1 MYVLRKLCED
11 ALLDEFELLRPL
23 ATWHLALKW
32 VVVLARLST
41 LSYRAGPTLVV
52 VPVVP
57 WNRLIFEK
65 GCNGTTRFL
74 NLDAME
80 PVNF

>member
-32 VVVLARLST
+32 VVVLALLST
-41 LSYRAGPTLVV
+41 QSHKPSTPPKMDKRLVEV
-52 VPVVP
+52 FQ
-57 WNRLIFEK
+57 LFIFSK
-65 GCNGTTRFL
+65 SHISRIF
-74 NLDAME
+74 
-80 PVNF
+80 F